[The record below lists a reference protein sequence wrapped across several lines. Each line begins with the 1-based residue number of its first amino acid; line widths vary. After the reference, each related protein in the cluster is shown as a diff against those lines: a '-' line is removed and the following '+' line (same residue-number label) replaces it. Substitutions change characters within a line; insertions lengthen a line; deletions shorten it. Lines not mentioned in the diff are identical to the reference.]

1 MTTTSSSTSSSSSS
15 PSSAS
20 GRDTRSLFR
29 RVLADVVQY
38 LLPAACSAL
47 LVVWLFHKIHF
58 QSMMHV
64 VRNGG
69 VRYEFLILMMCVT
82 TLSHVVRGARW
93 GLQIE
98 GVGARCGLM
107 QLSVSIFGCY
117 ALNLLFPR
125 AGEVWRCVY
134 ISRTHRVPL
143 STVVGTLVG
152 DRASDIIV
160 VFLLTGLAF
169 IVAAPELHKF
179 MTHYAV
185 GRDFVD
191 LVDNPWLW
199 IGVVMLIAG
208 FYFLLHCFRTA
219 ALVQRIDGSLRNLW
233 NGFHSLFTTMP
244 HKGLYLVLTLGIW
257 ICYFLQ
263 TYLAFF
269 AFPFTRELI
278 HTPGTCYGLI
288 PGLVAF
294 VFGSFSMAVPSNGGL
309 GAWNLAVIFALT
321 LFGIGKVEAAAFSM
335 VMWSFESLMLVILGI
350 FTCIYVTTTRGE
362 YRDAGT
368 PGSPA
373 AGASPK

>member
-20 GRDTRSLFR
+20 SRDTRSLFR

>member
-185 GRDFVD
+185 GRDFVH

-199 IGVVMLIAG
+199 IGVVMLVSG
-208 FYFLLHCFRTA
+208 SYFLLHCFRTA

-278 HTPGTCYGLI
+278 HTPGTCFGLI